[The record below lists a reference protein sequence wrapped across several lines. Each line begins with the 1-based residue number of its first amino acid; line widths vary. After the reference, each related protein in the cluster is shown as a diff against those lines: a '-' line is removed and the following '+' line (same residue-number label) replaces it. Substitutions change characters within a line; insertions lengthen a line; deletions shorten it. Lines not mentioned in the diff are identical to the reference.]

1 MLTERIKQLEQGQYQ
16 EIMTKYDEQTKNIEN
31 LIKTV
36 YDRKAWL
43 EQIQRE
49 LNSLNTMINLPET
62 SGTPVSTENPLASEA
77 SEVNKTI
84 NNLNTQ
90 NATSENQQQGSNKN
104 TLNDAA
110 EKLKEIFEKKD
121 NKK

>member
-1 MLTERIKQLEQGQYQ
+1 M
-16 EIMTKYDEQTKNIEN
+16 
-31 LIKTV
+31 
-36 YDRKAWL
+36 
-43 EQIQRE
+43 
-49 LNSLNTMINLPET
+49 
-62 SGTPVSTENPLASEA
+62 
-77 SEVNKTI
+77 NKTI

>member
-1 MLTERIKQLEQGQYQ
+1 
-16 EIMTKYDEQTKNIEN
+16 
-31 LIKTV
+31 
-36 YDRKAWL
+36 
-43 EQIQRE
+43 
-49 LNSLNTMINLPET
+49 MINLPET
-62 SGTPVSTENPLASEA
+62 SVTPVSTESPLASEA

-90 NATSENQQQGSNKN
+90 NAASENQQQGSNKN